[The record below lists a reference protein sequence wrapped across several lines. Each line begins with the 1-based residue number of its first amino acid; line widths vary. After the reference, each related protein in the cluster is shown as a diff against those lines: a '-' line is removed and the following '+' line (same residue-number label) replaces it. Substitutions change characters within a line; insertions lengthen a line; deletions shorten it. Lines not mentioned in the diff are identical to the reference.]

1 MGDFITIVGDLW
13 EQLQAVMPV
22 TREFWSGAIGT
33 VVGGGITF
41 LAQSRGFRE
50 QRKQR
55 AEDRLRGQLGL
66 AYSMFFKMMRIHSDF
81 HGVYRHIEDCFEKA
95 AREKLGGSPWQFV
108 LPLANFADA
117 VHFSPDEMSMLL
129 GLKDMQAFNAVM
141 DMDVRHN
148 AVLDAARVMSAE
160 RRALTERLKADEFE
174 GGRLS
179 GVMDA
184 KTQLLLKPK
193 MIEVDSVIMQTR
205 DDAKSGT
212 EDSYAAMNA
221 LQRLLK
227 AHLNVSLRFES
238 NFRPPASA
246 RSA

>member
-1 MGDFITIVGDLW
+1 MWDIITTVGDL
-13 EQLQAVMPV
+13 ERQLWTAVLV
-22 TREFWSGAIGT
+22 TREFWSGVIGT
-33 VVGGGITF
+33 VVGGSITF

-55 AEDRLRGQLGL
+55 AEDRLRGQRGL
-66 AYSMFFKMMRIHSDF
+66 AYSLFFKMLRIHSDF
-81 HGVYRHIEDCFEKA
+81 YGVHRHIEDGFEKE
-95 AREKLGGSPWQFV
+95 AREKHGGNPWQFV

-129 GLKDMQAFNAVM
+129 GLKDMQVFNMVM

-160 RRALTERLKADEFE
+160 RRALTDRLEADEFE
-174 GGRLS
+174 GFRLS
-179 GVMDA
+179 GVMDP
-184 KTQLLLKPK
+184 KKQLLLMPK
-193 MIEVDSVIMQTR
+193 IIEVDSVILQTR

-221 LQRLLK
+221 LQKVLK
-227 AHLNVSLRFES
+227 AQLDVSLRFVS
-238 NFRPPASA
+238 NFKPAA
-246 RSA
+246 